1 MLLLA
6 VSLKIAHNGLA
17 LGAVA
22 VFGALTC
29 RLATILL
36 ISRNLEFITFPAI
49 SYIRCAC
56 CTTPS
61 SNIAKGLHKIEKFI
75 NFMPMQG
82 KKNYQ
87 EKLFTSFKLSDRV
100 SKENFYRRL
109 KEVLNLDFL

>member
-1 MLLLA
+1 MRRAGLFTKIVLLKTA
-6 VSLKIAHNGLA
+6 FPVSVICQPK
-17 LGAVA
+17 
-22 VFGALTC
+22 TTS
-29 RLATILL
+29 RLAH
-36 ISRNLEFITFPAI
+36 S
-49 SYIRCAC
+49 RCAC
-56 CTTPS
+56 CTTTS

-109 KEVLNLDFL
+109 KEVLNLDF